1 MYFGI
6 YLIYFLQDPIKVD
19 IESILFCLQT
29 SASRRWTWPTT
40 ILQFPSEADNTF
52 VKQVFG
58 GNWLNA
64 SGAWPITLYK
74 GYQGVRYNYRYRFTI
89 CTV

>member
-1 MYFGI
+1 
-6 YLIYFLQDPIKVD
+6 
-19 IESILFCLQT
+19 
-29 SASRRWTWPTT
+29 
-40 ILQFPSEADNTF
+40 
-52 VKQVFG
+52 VFG

-74 GYQGVRYNYRYRFTI
+74 GYQGVRYNYRYMFTI